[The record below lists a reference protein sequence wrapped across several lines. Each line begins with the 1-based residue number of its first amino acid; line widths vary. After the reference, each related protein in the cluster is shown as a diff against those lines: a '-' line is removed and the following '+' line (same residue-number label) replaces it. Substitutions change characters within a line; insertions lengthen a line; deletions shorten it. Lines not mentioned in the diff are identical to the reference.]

1 MTDYTDKKSKE
12 KREKFNLDALLD
24 EAESSLLPMVEFE
37 NEVDAIDRLLMNT
50 GFDLDDELIGAE
62 LNKDAPSV
70 INSSLHDNLLK
81 SNLMQDKQIDGD
93 QALNDLSDF
102 GDFIK
107 PEVITDDIFSLS
119 DDELAEPPVE
129 PALADLTTPT
139 IDQGL
144 DVNQA
149 LNDFSDF
156 SDFIEPEVVTDD
168 IFSLGDDELAEPPV
182 EPALADLITSTIDQG
197 LDVDQALNDFSDF
210 SDFIEPEVVP
220 DDILSLGD
228 DVDELAMIQT
238 SVDSVGPNT
247 HIQAVID
254 EAGTANLL
262 LDTVKQPPENKDE
275 LDDRL
280 NEFDDFSKQIEDQ
293 LAEAEILS
301 TQSNLEDDFLLPDFD
316 ISSDM
321 ENSASDIEVKEDPFA
336 DSDFLNEDDAT
347 VDNVA
352 ITPDIGKT
360 ASDIEIET
368 EDNQN
373 PKLGSLDTE
382 QEDLKKQLQEAVDK
396 VKKAK
401 LLAYAA
407 LGFSAVVVS
416 AAIGLGAM
424 TYGAKSEV
432 TKLTEVV
439 STLQASQGKGSV
451 NNPNE
456 EINAIRNSVVQ
467 LNQQIDG
474 FISNFLNE
482 DDALDA
488 FEAAVGNVAV
498 GLGVMSY
505 GAKSEVTKLSE
516 VVSTLQASLAKISA
530 NNPNEEINAIR
541 SSVAQLNQQV
551 DGLIAELKENPLLP
565 VDLLDNKVPE
575 IVAKQDMVSK
585 ALNTLQD
592 KMSEDAAIFSEHAK
606 VDVATAK
613 IENSPEIALG
623 KAEEFRALT
632 KEEVAHE
639 PAMVRKDSTYGI
651 VQTKEKVKS
660 EITLAKTKPEILA
673 AKAVAKTEI
682 VPTKVVAKPE
692 VVPAKVIAKAEIPA
706 VKVDA
711 KPEVV
716 PAKVIAKAE
725 IPAAKV
731 DAKPEVVPAK
741 VVAKAEIPAVKVDT
755 KPEVVPAKVVA
766 KAEIPTVKVDA
777 KPEVV
782 PAKVQTQSEV
792 VAVIPKVVSDEVPV
806 KLASSETASHWG
818 VNLVAFKQEWF
829 AKSKA
834 AEFARQGIL
843 AEVIPI
849 PGNMYR
855 VRVGGFKSKAE
866 ANANKGRIQSALNLG
881 NVWVSDN

>member
-62 LNKDAPSV
+62 LNKDAGSV
-70 INSSLHDNLLK
+70 TNSSLHDNLLK
-81 SNLMQDKQIDGD
+81 SNLIQDERITGD
-93 QALNDLSDF
+93 
-102 GDFIK
+102 
-107 PEVITDDIFSLS
+107 
-119 DDELAEPPVE
+119 
-129 PALADLTTPT
+129 
-139 IDQGL
+139 
-144 DVNQA
+144 QA

-156 SDFIEPEVVTDD
+156 SDFIKPEVVPDD
-168 IFSLGDDELAEPPV
+168 VFSLGDNELAEPLV
-182 EPALADLITSTIDQG
+182 EPALANLITPTIDQG
-197 LDVDQALNDFSDF
+197 LAVDQALNDFSDF

-220 DDILSLGD
+220 DDIFGLGDGELVEPASADLIMPTIDQDLDVDQSLNDFSDFSDFIEPEVVPDDVFSLGD
-228 DVDELAMIQT
+228 DVGELAMIQT
-238 SVDSVGPNT
+238 SVDSVAADAD
-247 HIQAVID
+247 IQAVID
-254 EAGTANLL
+254 EAGAENLL
-262 LDTVKQPPENKDE
+262 LDTVKQTPENKDE

-316 ISSDM
+316 ISSDI
-321 ENSASDIEVKEDPFA
+321 ENSASDIEDKEDPFA
-336 DSDFLNEDDAT
+336 DSDFLNEDD

-352 ITPDIGKT
+352 ITPDIDKT

-373 PKLGSLDTE
+373 PKLSSLDTE
-382 QEDLKKQLQEAVDK
+382 QEDLKKQLEEAVDK

-439 STLQASQGKGSV
+439 SSLQANQGKGSA

-541 SSVAQLNQQV
+541 SSVVQLNQQV

-606 VDVATAK
+606 TDVATAK
-613 IENSPEIALG
+613 MENSPEIALG
-623 KAEEFRALT
+623 KAEELRALT

-639 PAMVRKDSTYGI
+639 PVMTRKDSTYGI
-651 VQTKEKVKS
+651 VQAKEKVKS
-660 EITLAKTKPEILA
+660 ETTLAKIKPETVA
-673 AKAVAKTEI
+673 AKAVAKAEV
-682 VPTKVVAKPE
+682 VPTKVVAKAEIPAVKVEAKPE
-692 VVPAKVIAKAEIPA
+692 VMPAKVVAKAEIPA

-716 PAKVIAKAE
+716 PAKVVTKAE
-725 IPAAKV
+725 IPAVKV
-731 DAKPEVVPAK
+731 DAKPEVMPAK
-741 VVAKAEIPAVKVDT
+741 VVAKAEIPAVKVDA
-755 KPEVVPAKVVA
+755 KPQVVPAKA
-766 KAEIPTVKVDA
+766 
-777 KPEVV
+777 
-782 PAKVQTQSEV
+782 QTQSEV
-792 VAVIPKVVSDEVPV
+792 VAVIPKVVSNEVPV

-843 AEVIPI
+843 AEVIAI